1 MEGDW
6 TEKRLFIIGWS
17 DVSKSQAC
25 QMEESTKKHRLYHC
39 SEWHGIRREIPE
51 AFRKWEQK
59 ARTSKKEWTWQKGI
73 VAHPL
78 SESQWNRG
86 HFSMKKMSEKHQGWC
101 MPAGDFK
108 GHVATDGSFL
118 GKAGKWRACGLQL
131 DFDEEMGPCMG
142 CTAQWRRKLRSSVP

>member
-86 HFSMKKMSEKHQGWC
+86 HFSMKKSLRS
-101 MPAGDFK
+101 
-108 GHVATDGSFL
+108 T
-118 GKAGKWRACGLQL
+118 KAGACQQETSKATWPPMALFWERLESGELVVCSWTL
-131 DFDEEMGPCMG
+131 MKRWALAWDVRLSGG
-142 CTAQWRRKLRSSVP
+142 GS